1 MRATLAWD
9 FLSRRTM
16 HATQTRLGAVAALAS
31 AAFVHQR
38 AWLAERANPPLG
50 RFMDVE
56 GARVHYLERG
66 EGTPLVMLHG
76 NGSMIQELRLSGLY
90 ELASTRYRVIVPDR
104 PGYGYSSRPRDR
116 WWGPRAQAALLRAM
130 LSRLGIERPIIFA
143 HSFGTL
149 VALAYALEY
158 PAATRSLVLA
168 SGYYFPTAR
177 LDIPFMASPAIPLL
191 GDLMRHSISPLV
203 ARMVWP
209 HVLRLVFS
217 PAPVPRYFSLFP
229 TWMALRPSQLRA
241 SAEEAALLVPSAMR
255 LQRLYRALEVPALIV
270 AGSQDRY
277 VNPARHSAELARRVP
292 HGELVLSPRAGH
304 MVHHVDPRRVLHAIE
319 AAAR

>member
-1 MRATLAWD
+1 
-9 FLSRRTM
+9 M
-16 HATQTRLGAVAALAS
+16 HATQTRLGAAAALAS

-104 PGYGYSSRPRDR
+104 PGYGYSSRPRHR

-130 LSRLGIERPIIFA
+130 LARLGIERPIIFA

-209 HVLRLVFS
+209 HMLRLVFS

-292 HGELVLSPRAGH
+292 YGELVLSPRAGH

>member
-1 MRATLAWD
+1 M
-9 FLSRRTM
+9 
-16 HATQTRLGAVAALAS
+16 RLGAAAALAS

-50 RFMDVE
+50 RFLDLDGVRM
-56 GARVHYLERG
+56 HYLERG

-104 PGYGYSSRPRDR
+104 PGYGYSSRPRGR
-116 WWGPRAQAALLRAM
+116 WWGPQAQAALLRA
-130 LSRLGIERPIIFA
+130 LLAKLGVERPILFA

-177 LDIPFMASPAIPLL
+177 LDVPFMASPAIPLL
-191 GDLMRHSISPLV
+191 GGLMRHTISPLV
-203 ARMVWP
+203 ARMIWP
-209 HVLRLVFS
+209 HMLRLVFS

-241 SAEEAALLVPSAMR
+241 AAEEAALLVPSAMR
-255 LQRLYRALEVPALIV
+255 LQRLYRALEVPALII
-270 AGSQDRY
+270 AGSHDRY

-292 HGELVLSPRAGH
+292 YGELVLSPRAGH

>member
-1 MRATLAWD
+1 MLA
-9 FLSRRTM
+9 
-16 HATQTRLGAVAALAS
+16 
-31 AAFVHQR
+31 
-38 AWLAERANPPLG
+38 
-50 RFMDVE
+50 
-56 GARVHYLERG
+56 
-66 EGTPLVMLHG
+66 
-76 NGSMIQELRLSGLY
+76 
-90 ELASTRYRVIVPDR
+90 
-104 PGYGYSSRPRDR
+104 
-116 WWGPRAQAALLRAM
+116 
-130 LSRLGIERPIIFA
+130 RLGIERPILFA

-149 VALAYALEY
+149 VALAYALDY

-191 GDLMRHSISPLV
+191 GDLLRHSISPLV
-203 ARMVWP
+203 ARMMLP
-209 HVLRLVFS
+209 RMLRLVFS

-241 SAEEAALLVPSAMR
+241 SAEEAALLVPSTMR

-292 HGELVLSPRAGH
+292 YGELVLSPRAGH

>member
-1 MRATLAWD
+1 M
-9 FLSRRTM
+9 
-16 HATQTRLGAVAALAS
+16 QTTKMTLGAAAGLAS

-56 GARVHYLERG
+56 GVRIHYLERG
-66 EGTPLVMLHG
+66 EGPPLVMLHG
-76 NGSMIQELRLSGLY
+76 YGSMIQELRLSGLY
-90 ELASTRYRVIVPDR
+90 ELAARRYRVILLDR
-104 PGYGYSSRPRDR
+104 PGYGYSSRPRR
-116 WWGPRAQAALLRAM
+116 SWWGPRAQAALLRSM
-130 LSRLGIERPIIFA
+130 LVRLGIERPILFA

-158 PAATRSLVLA
+158 PATTRSLVLA

-177 LDIPFMASPAIPLL
+177 LDVPFMASPAIPLV
-191 GDLMRHSISPLV
+191 GDLMRHSISPLL
-203 ARMVWP
+203 ARILWP
-209 HVLRLVFS
+209 KMLRLVFS
-217 PAPVPRYFSLFP
+217 PAPVPKYFKLFP

-241 SAEEAALLVPSAMR
+241 AAEEAALLVPSAMR
-255 LQRLYRALEVPALIV
+255 LQRLYRALEVPAVIV

-277 VNPARHSAELARRVP
+277 VSAERHSVELARLVP
-292 HGELVLSPRAGH
+292 RAELVLSPRAGH

-319 AAAR
+319 GAAR